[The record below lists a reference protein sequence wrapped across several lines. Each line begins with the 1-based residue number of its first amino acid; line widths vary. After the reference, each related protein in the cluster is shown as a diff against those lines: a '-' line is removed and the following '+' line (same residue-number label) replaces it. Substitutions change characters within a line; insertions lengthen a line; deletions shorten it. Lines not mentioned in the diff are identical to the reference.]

1 MPIRDADPQRDAAA
15 CLEIYEPYVRETA
28 ISFEEVV
35 PTLEEFAQRIR
46 ATVAT
51 HAWLVFE
58 DDEAHIAAYAY
69 GGVHRTRAAYRWTA
83 EVTAYV
89 DRSRHRAG
97 IGRRLY
103 SELFDRLRERGFQLA
118 VAGITLP
125 NDASVGLHRTLGFEP
140 VGIYRGMGWKLGRW
154 HDVGWWQLQLRD
166 PHDEPP
172 PELRSTT

>member
-1 MPIRDADPQRDAAA
+1 M
-15 CLEIYEPYVRETA
+15 
-28 ISFEEVV
+28 
-35 PTLEEFAQRIR
+35 
-46 ATVAT
+46 
-51 HAWLVFE
+51 
-58 DDEAHIAAYAY
+58 
-69 GGVHRTRAAYRWTA
+69 
-83 EVTAYV
+83 TAYV